1 MKIWNTR
8 WLSLPLAAIVALGM
22 SVPAA
27 AQVLE
32 IEPATEEAEAE
43 GEAEL
48 EAAAQGG
55 DMPNSGAVAL
65 GAGVDFASEYFFR
78 GIVQETNGFIAQP
91 FLEGSIAFGAAT
103 ITAGTWSSLHSAAE
117 GGDPEMWYETDFYAG
132 VGFGAGDVGIDVTYT
147 AYMSPNQSFGT
158 VKEVALGFAYD
169 DGMLGPYATFA
180 FEVDGQADGGLN
192 EGTYLELGVEPGF
205 GLADTDL
212 SLSFPV
218 AVGLSLSDYYEA
230 FSLAD
235 LTFINDTF
243 GFFSVGASLGVPL
256 SGIPS
261 DYGSWELALGVQFL
275 AFGDGLKAING
286 EDNKVIGTFGI
297 SLGY

>member
-1 MKIWNTR
+1 MTR
-8 WLSLPLAAIVALGM
+8 TDFLGRTEPPRRYVAPLALAVVVALM
-22 SVPAA
+22 LVPRGAA
-27 AQVLE
+27 AQE
-32 IEPATEEAEAE
+32 NT
-43 GEAEL
+43 
-48 EAAAQGG
+48 
-55 DMPNSGAVAL
+55 GA
-65 GAGVDFASEYFFR
+65 GSFSTGVDFVTDYYFR
-78 GIVQETNGFIAQP
+78 GVIQETGGFITQP
-91 FLEGSIAFGAAT
+91 WLDASLTLMDSDTASVSV
-103 ITAGTWSSLHSAAE
+103 TAGTWSSLHSAAE
-117 GGDPEMWYETDFYAG
+117 GGDPEMWYETDFYASLG
-132 VGFGAGDVGIDVTYT
+132 LGFAEAWSADVTYT